1 MCCHT
6 PTVVHVCCRL
16 EAWTPRDVGT
26 CTGGAPFQSECPVV
40 PSVRVYICLSNFLQ
54 AHCQSLTLICIRGKH
69 TLYCCCH
76 SCWSSCSPSVM
87 CLAIGD
93 VDTARTAAAMTGESM
108 SASALQRDLP
118 PVIRMQCL
126 QHCRESINTSI
137 GCLNHTDHLSL
148 AMQVF
153 ERLVTCRWCCRY
165 NKPHGQK
172 QVQNHH

>member
-1 MCCHT
+1 MSSCTKCSGIHMCKQCLAST
-6 PTVVHVCCRL
+6 L
-16 EAWTPRDVGT
+16 
-26 CTGGAPFQSECPVV
+26 
-40 PSVRVYICLSNFLQ
+40 SVIDTDLHQGQ
-54 AHCQSLTLICIRGKH
+54 AHAVLLLH
-69 TLYCCCH
+69 H
-76 SCWSSCSPSVM
+76 SCWSSRSPSVM

-108 SASALQRDLP
+108 SASVLQPDLP
-118 PVIRMQCL
+118 PVIRKCL